1 MASILTNSSSMAALS
16 TLRSISNQM
25 STTQERISSGL
36 KVGSASDNAAYWSIS
51 TQMKSESS
59 SLSVVGEALG
69 MGSSLADVA
78 STATQSLIDLMG
90 QVRDRV
96 VASGESTND
105 KAKIQ
110 TELAQLYTQMTN
122 TVDAASFNG
131 QNWLKATDKAGGD
144 LGATTKVLSGVTGG
158 ELNFI
163 SVNLETTLSVASA
176 PNADGTP
183 GTPTTTASQ
192 NVSDVVKTIT
202 GLGVTDLADTAVA
215 TTLRKI
221 DGAIA
226 ALTEFG
232 ATFGA
237 ASTRMGIQKDFIS
250 SLTDAIDRGVGSLID
265 ADMNE
270 ESTRL
275 KALQTQQQL
284 AVQSLSIANS
294 SSESILQLF
303 R

>member
-16 TLRSISNQM
+16 TLRSISSQM

-51 TQMKSESS
+51 TDMKTKSS

-90 QVRDRV
+90 KIRDRV
-96 VASGESTND
+96 VAAGESTND
-105 KAKIQ
+105 KDKIQ

-122 TVDAASFNG
+122 TVEAAAFNG
-131 QNWLKATDKAGGD
+131 QNWLAATNKAGTA
-144 LGATTKVLSGVTGG
+144 LGPTTQVLSGVTGSK
-158 ELNFI
+158 LNFI
-163 SVNLETTLSVASA
+163 EVNL
-176 PNADGTP
+176 
-183 GTPTTTASQ
+183 TTTGTAAGK
-192 NVSDVVKTIT
+192 NVAAVVKT
-202 GLGVTDLADTAVA
+202 VTDLDISDLDSTAVPPAAAPIA
-215 TTLRKI
+215 TTLQTI
-221 DGAIA
+221 DDAIKD
-226 ALTEFG
+226 LTTLG

-237 ASTRMGIQKDFIS
+237 ASSRIGIQKEFIS
-250 SLTDAIDRGVGSLID
+250 SLTDAIDRGVGALVD

>member
-1 MASILTNSSSMAALS
+1 MASILTNSSSMAALQ
-16 TLRSISNQM
+16 TLRSIDNQM
-25 STTQERISSGL
+25 STTQSRISSGL

-51 TQMKSESS
+51 TTMKSESS

-69 MGSSLADVA
+69 MGSSLADIA
-78 STATQSLIDLMG
+78 STATQSLIDLMS

-96 VASGESTND
+96 VAAGESTND
-105 KAKIQ
+105 KDKIQ
-110 TELAQLYTQMTN
+110 TELTQLYTQMTN

-131 QNWLKATDKAGGD
+131 QNWLKATDKTNAD
-144 LGATTKVLSGVTGG
+144 LGASTKVLSGITGG
-158 ELNFI
+158 TLNFI
-163 SVNLETTLSVASA
+163 DVNLETGSTNTSEVVATVTALTRTALDDTNIQATL
-176 PNADGTP
+176 
-183 GTPTTTASQ
+183 TT
-192 NVSDVVKTIT
+192 I
-202 GLGVTDLADTAVA
+202 DTAI
-215 TTLRKI
+215 K
-221 DGAIA
+221 G
-226 ALTEFG
+226 LTELG
-232 ATFGA
+232 STFGA
-237 ASTRMGIQKDFIS
+237 ASSRMGIQKDFIA
-250 SLTDAIDRGVGSLID
+250 SLTDAIDRGVGSLVD

>member
-1 MASILTNSSSMAALS
+1 MASILTNSSSMAALQ
-16 TLRSISNQM
+16 TLRSISSQM

-51 TQMKSESS
+51 TTMKAESS

-69 MGSSLADVA
+69 MGSSLADIA
-78 STATQSLIDLMG
+78 STATESIVDLLG
-90 QVRDRV
+90 KIRDRV
-96 VASGESTND
+96 TAAGESTND
-105 KAKIQ
+105 KAKIL
-110 TELAQLYTQMTN
+110 TELNQLGTQMDQ
-122 TVDAASFNG
+122 TVKAASFNG
-131 QNWLKATDKAGGD
+131 QNWLTAEDKTGTT
-144 LGATTKVLSGVTGG
+144 LGTSTAVLSGITGG
-158 ELNFI
+158 TLNFI
-163 SVNLETTLSVASA
+163 TVNLESATGATGNTQAIVDTVKAFTTADLTNAAAVQTTL
-176 PNADGTP
+176 G
-183 GTPTTTASQ
+183 
-192 NVSDVVKTIT
+192 
-202 GLGVTDLADTAVA
+202 
-215 TTLRKI
+215 KI
-221 DGAIA
+221 DDAIA
-226 ALTEFG
+226 GITELG

-237 ASTRMGIQKDFIS
+237 ASSRIDIQKDFIS
-250 SLTDAIDRGVGSLID
+250 KLTSAIDRGVGSLVD

>member
-16 TLRSISNQM
+16 TLRSISSQM

-51 TQMKSESS
+51 TDMKTKSS

-90 QVRDRV
+90 KIRDRV
-96 VASGESTND
+96 VAAGESTND
-105 KAKIQ
+105 KDKIQ

-122 TVDAASFNG
+122 TVEAAAFNG
-131 QNWLKATDKAGGD
+131 QNWLAATDKAGGA
-144 LGATTKVLSGVTGG
+144 LGPTTQVLSGVTGSK
-158 ELNFI
+158 LNFI
-163 SVNLETTLSVASA
+163 EVNLTT
-176 PNADGTP
+176 DGT
-183 GTPTTTASQ
+183 TAGK
-192 NVSDVVKTIT
+192 NVAAIVET
-202 GLGVTDLADTAVA
+202 VTDLTRDDLDSAAADPADPAPISATLATIDA
-215 TTLRKI
+215 AIKDLTTL
-221 DGAIA
+221 
-226 ALTEFG
+226 G

-237 ASTRMGIQKDFIS
+237 ASSRIDIQKEFIS
-250 SLTDAIDRGVGSLID
+250 SLTDAIDRGVGSLVD

>member
-16 TLRSISNQM
+16 TLRSISSQM

-36 KVGSASDNAAYWSIS
+36 KVGSAADNAAYWSIA
-51 TQMKSESS
+51 TTMKTESS

-69 MGSSLADVA
+69 MGSSLADIA
-78 STATQSLIDLMG
+78 SVATQSVIDLVG

-96 VASGESTND
+96 VAAGENTND

-110 TELAQLYTQMTN
+110 TELKQLFDQITK
-122 TVDAASFNG
+122 TVASAAFNG
-131 QNWLKATDKAGGD
+131 ENWLTKTD
-144 LGATTKVLSGVTGG
+144 ATTDVLSGVTAGTLDYITVDLQAGG
-158 ELNFI
+158 SNT
-163 SVNLETTLSVASA
+163 SAVAA
-176 PNADGTP
+176 T
-183 GTPTTTASQ
+183 
-192 NVSDVVKTIT
+192 VT
-202 GLGVTDLADTAVA
+202 GLDISAMDATGIQTSLNTIDTALENLA
-215 TTLRKI
+215 TL
-221 DGAIA
+221 
-226 ALTEFG
+226 G

-237 ASTRMGIQKDFIS
+237 ASSRIDTQKDFIS
-250 SLTDAIDRGVGSLID
+250 KLTAAIDRGVGSLVD

-294 SSESILQLF
+294 SSDSILQLF

>member
-16 TLRSISNQM
+16 TLRSISSQM

-51 TQMKSESS
+51 TDMKTKSS

-90 QVRDRV
+90 KIRDRV
-96 VASGESTND
+96 VAAGESTND
-105 KAKIQ
+105 KDKIQ

-122 TVDAASFNG
+122 TVEAAAFNG
-131 QNWLKATDKAGGD
+131 QNWLAATDKAGGA
-144 LGATTKVLSGVTGG
+144 LGPTTQVLSGVTGSK
-158 ELNFI
+158 LNFI
-163 SVNLETTLSVASA
+163 EVNL
-176 PNADGTP
+176 
-183 GTPTTTASQ
+183 TTTGTAAGK
-192 NVSDVVKTIT
+192 NVAAVVKT
-202 GLGVTDLADTAVA
+202 VTDLDISDLDSTAVPPAAAPIA
-215 TTLRKI
+215 TTLQTI
-221 DGAIA
+221 DDAIKD
-226 ALTEFG
+226 LTTLG

-237 ASTRMGIQKDFIS
+237 ASSRIGIQKEFIS
-250 SLTDAIDRGVGSLID
+250 SLTDAIDRGVGALVD